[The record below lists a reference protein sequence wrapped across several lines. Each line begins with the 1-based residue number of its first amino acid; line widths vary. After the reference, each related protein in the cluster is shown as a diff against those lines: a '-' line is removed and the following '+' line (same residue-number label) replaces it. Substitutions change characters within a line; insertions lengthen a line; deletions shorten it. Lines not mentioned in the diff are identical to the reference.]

1 MLVSQVVSGSVT
13 LGQHII
19 KINWLTFVIIF
30 CFLYNFIPKNGI
42 TFNYV
47 FCKSLLCRGVPSNIY
62 VWVNI
67 IMKYFLSIMCELYW
81 IKSCQ
86 SRSIFHLN
94 CFDFILHLDATQKKL
109 KMKRLAL
116 LKSYWIMCLWKR
128 DISFF
133 LWHNT

>member
-1 MLVSQVVSGSVT
+1 M
-13 LGQHII
+13 
-19 KINWLTFVIIF
+19 IIF

-94 CFDFILHLDATQKKL
+94 CFDFILHLDATQKFRNGEIGPIKIIL
-109 KMKRLAL
+109 NYVFVEAWYLFLSMTQYIRNSSDYGHFINKHAYDTK
-116 LKSYWIMCLWKR
+116 
-128 DISFF
+128 DI
-133 LWHNT
+133 

>member
-1 MLVSQVVSGSVT
+1 M
-13 LGQHII
+13 
-19 KINWLTFVIIF
+19 IIF

-47 FCKSLLCRGVPSNIY
+47 FCKSLLRRGVPSNIY

-86 SRSIFHLN
+86 SRSFSFKLFWFYLAPWCYSKN
-94 CFDFILHLDATQKKL
+94 L
-109 KMKRLAL
+109 KMKKEIGPIKIILNYVFVEAWYLFLSMTQYIRNSSDYGHFINKHAYDT
-116 LKSYWIMCLWKR
+116 K
-128 DISFF
+128 DI
-133 LWHNT
+133 